1 MTELGREARLTSGGA
16 GRANRPNGLSKPPV
30 WRVSVPVTLVNVVT
44 NHPFLPL
51 RHRAVRLLWGAAV
64 VSDIGTWVQL
74 IVVGSLVA
82 ARTGSAIQTGLV
94 ALATFTPQALA
105 SPVGGLLAD
114 RFDRRRVFAW
124 SLVVQAL
131 VTAVLAVSLGVGI
144 RTPAVLILLI
154 LLASAAGALG
164 APAYAA
170 MLPDLVPP
178 EEFLAMASLGVYSWN
193 SGRIVGPMLGTALML
208 TVGPAWTIGF
218 NAASF
223 VVLAVAVTL
232 VRRAFPAAHTDG
244 TIVDRLVG
252 GWRTARFTPG
262 CWHGIALL
270 VLFNLTIV
278 PFMGLIPIYARL
290 EYGGGT
296 GLAGLVA
303 SAQGIGAIIGGV
315 TVTVLA
321 HRHPRSLLIGRLI
334 MASALGLGLYAAA
347 PSAVWVVCASALL
360 GGSAAGLYIASST
373 IVQRDSPA
381 GSRGRVMSIMQSAQ
395 GVSYG
400 IGLVFIGSI
409 GDATNLHLAFGV
421 GAGLLLAGFGI
432 LTLRSRHWRS
442 AVDGRDG
449 GRRPT
454 IALA

>member
-1 MTELGREARLTSGGA
+1 M
-16 GRANRPNGLSKPPV
+16 
-30 WRVSVPVTLVNVVT
+30 
-44 NHPFLPL
+44 PL

-64 VSDIGTWVQL
+64 VSDVGTWVQL

-82 ARTGSAIQTGLV
+82 ASTGSAIQTGLV

-114 RFDRRRVFAW
+114 RFDRRKVFATA
-124 SLVVQAL
+124 LMVQAL
-131 VTAVLAVSLGVGI
+131 VTAVLAVTLGLGI
-144 RTPAVLILLI
+144 RTPAVLIVLI
-154 LLASAAGALG
+154 LLASAAGATG

-178 EEFLAMASLGVYSWN
+178 EEFLAMVSLGVYSWN
-193 SGRIVGPMLGTALML
+193 SGRIIGPLLGTTLVL

-223 VVLAVAVTL
+223 VVLAAAVAL
-232 VRRAFPAAHTDG
+232 VRRSFPPARIDG
-244 TIVDRLVG
+244 TIIDRLVG
-252 GWRTARFTPG
+252 GLRTARFTPG

-278 PFMGLIPIYARL
+278 PFMGLIPIYARSD
-290 EYGGGT
+290 YGGGT
-296 GLAGLVA
+296 GLAGMVA
-303 SAQGIGAIIGGV
+303 SAQGLGAIIGGV
-315 TVTVLA
+315 TVTLLA
-321 HRHPRSLLIGRLI
+321 HRHPRSLLVGRLI
-334 MASALGLGLYAAA
+334 MMSAIGLGLYAAA

-360 GGSAAGLYIASST
+360 GGAAAGLYISAST

-381 GSRGRVMSIMQSAQ
+381 GCRGMVMSIMQSAK

-400 IGLVFIGSI
+400 IGLLFIGSI

-421 GAGLLLAGFGI
+421 GATLLLVGFGL
-432 LTLRSRHWRS
+432 LTLRSRHWRA
-442 AVDGRDG
+442 AVDGHETS
-449 GRRPT
+449 RRPA

>member
-1 MTELGREARLTSGGA
+1 M
-16 GRANRPNGLSKPPV
+16 
-30 WRVSVPVTLVNVVT
+30 T

-64 VSDIGTWVQL
+64 VSDVGTWVQL

-82 ARTGSAIQTGLV
+82 ASTGSAIQTGLV
-94 ALATFTPQALA
+94 ALATFTPQAIA

-114 RFDRRRVFAW
+114 RFDRRKVFAAA
-124 SLVVQAL
+124 LMVQAL
-131 VTAVLAVSLGVGI
+131 VTAVLAVTLGLGI

-154 LLASAAGALG
+154 LLASAAGATG

-178 EEFLAMASLGVYSWN
+178 DEFLAMVSLGVYSWN
-193 SGRIVGPMLGTALML
+193 SGRIIGPLLGTALVL
-208 TVGPAWTIGF
+208 TIGPAWTIGF

-223 VVLAVAVTL
+223 VVLAAAVAL
-232 VRRAFPAAHTDG
+232 VRRSFRPARGDG
-244 TIVDRLVG
+244 TILDRLIG
-252 GWRTARFTPG
+252 GFRTARSTPG

-278 PFMGLIPIYARL
+278 PFMGLIPIYARA

-296 GLAGLVA
+296 GLAGMVA
-303 SAQGIGAIIGGV
+303 SAQGLGAIIGGV
-315 TVTVLA
+315 TITVIA
-321 HRHPRSLLIGRLI
+321 HRHPRSFLIGRLI
-334 MASALGLGLYAAA
+334 ITAALGLGLYASAPNAA
-347 PSAVWVVCASALL
+347 WVICASAFL
-360 GGSAAGLYIASST
+360 GGAAAGLYITAST
-373 IVQRDSPA
+373 IIQRDSPA
-381 GSRGRVMSIMQSAQ
+381 ASRGRVMSIAQSAQ

-400 IGLVFIGSI
+400 IGLLFIGSI

-421 GAGLLLAGFGI
+421 GAVLLLTGFGLI
-432 LTLRSRHWRS
+432 TLRSRHWRA
-442 AVDGRDG
+442 AVDGQEA
-449 GRRPT
+449 GRRPN

>member
-1 MTELGREARLTSGGA
+1 M
-16 GRANRPNGLSKPPV
+16 
-30 WRVSVPVTLVNVVT
+30 T
-44 NHPFLPL
+44 NHPFKPL

-64 VSDIGTWVQL
+64 VSDVGTWVQL

-82 ARTGSAIQTGLV
+82 ASTGSAVQTGLV

-114 RFDRRRVFAW
+114 RFDRRKVFA
-124 SLVVQAL
+124 SALMVQAL
-131 VTAVLAVSLGVGI
+131 VTAVLAVTLGLGV
-144 RTPAVLILLI
+144 RTPAILILLI
-154 LLASAAGALG
+154 LLASAAGAMG

-170 MLPDLVPP
+170 MLPNLVPP
-178 EEFLAMASLGVYSWN
+178 EEFLAMVSLGVYSWN
-193 SGRIVGPMLGTALML
+193 SGRIIGPLLGTALAL

-223 VVLAVAVTL
+223 VVLATAVTL
-232 VRRAFPAAHTDG
+232 VRRSFRPQHSDG
-244 TIVDRLVG
+244 SIADRLVG
-252 GWRTARFTPG
+252 GLRTARTTPG

-278 PFMGLIPIYARL
+278 PFMGLIPIYARS
-290 EYGGGT
+290 EYHGGT
-296 GLAGLVA
+296 GLAGMVA

-334 MASALGLGLYAAA
+334 MMSALGLGLYAAA
-347 PSAVWVVCASALL
+347 PGPVWVVCASGLL
-360 GGSAAGLYIASST
+360 GGAAAGLYISSST
-373 IVQRDSPA
+373 IIQRDSPED
-381 GSRGRVMSIMQSAQ
+381 SRGRVMSIMQSAQ

-400 IGLVFIGSI
+400 IGLLFIGSI

-421 GAGLLLAGFGI
+421 GALLLLVGFGV
-432 LTLRSRHWRS
+432 LTLRSRHWRA
-442 AVDGRDG
+442 AVDGVETS
-449 GRRPT
+449 RRPT